1 MLVIS
6 RRPTERVYIGDDV
19 YVQVIEIQ
27 GNGKVRLGIS
37 APAEIRVDREEVRK
51 ARLLSERNRTDE
63 DEETL

>member
-27 GNGKVRLGIS
+27 GNGKVRLGIQ
-37 APAEIRVDREEVRK
+37 APPEIRVDREEIRE
-51 ARLLSERNRTDE
+51 ARMRSERNQD

>member
-1 MLVIS
+1 LLVIS

-37 APAEIRVDREEVRK
+37 APPEIRVDREEVRK
-51 ARLLSERNRTDE
+51 ARMRSERNQD